1 MKVSTSIFVALLFA
15 LPAFGQSLADTTRVG
30 VFDPSKSWI
39 TTLDDVKEYLTEVN
53 SPAPT
58 FTIGSGWGSGATA
71 SIEGTD
77 MAGMITINSGT
88 GSLSFTSLG
97 TLTFNTAF
105 ESGAKYA
112 VFYSSENANAT
123 GANMGGY
130 LRTTSR
136 AIGSFVIDASNSNI
150 TSRAVPSTTYT
161 VFYHVVRYD

>member
-1 MKVSTSIFVALLFA
+1 MRKAIILFLALFA
-15 LPAFGQSLADTTRVG
+15 ATSYGQDLADTTRVHF
-30 VFDPSKSWI
+30 FDPSKSFDK
-39 TTLDDVKEYLTEVN
+39 TLDDVKEYLTEVN

-58 FTIGSGWGSGATA
+58 FAIGSGWGSGATA

-88 GSLSFTSLG
+88 GSLSFSALG

-112 VFYSSENANAT
+112 VFYSCENANAT

-150 TSRAVPSTTYT
+150 ISRAGPSTTYT
-161 VFYHVVRYD
+161 IFYHVVRYD